1 LPRDQRVA
9 LPIDPLLPLLVHG
22 PHARPGR
29 LGHLTRAGAREQ
41 RPVHAGTIRAY
52 TDDGALFAVFLAR
65 QGMPTAARSIRQ
77 STSRR
82 SSRPSA
88 PSSAATRYRSLQQLF
103 SWQDEEG
110 EIDGSPMPRRARQRS
125 PRNRSPCFPT
135 KMCGAYWQ
143 PSYEYPGGLFGFRR
157 PPGDG
162 VPGQLVAAENLRATR
177 LPTVSV
183 TATVVVWTTSCQAC
197 LLN

>member
-1 LPRDQRVA
+1 MLKPVLDGRGSGLPRDQRVA

-103 SWQDEEG
+103 SWLDEEG
-110 EIDGSPMPRRARQRS
+110 EIDRSPMAK
-125 PRNRSPCFPT
+125 T
-135 KMCGAYWQ
+135 
-143 PSYEYPGGLFGFRR
+143 R
-157 PPGDG
+157 PPKIPEKP
-162 VPGQLVAAENLRATR
+162 VPVLPDEDVRRLLAALV
-177 LPTVSV
+177 
-183 TATVVVWTTSCQAC
+183 
-197 LLN
+197 